1 MSMSDIVLSMVTED
15 VRTLLFAPGNARQKL
30 ERALRGEADGV
41 ICDLE
46 DSVSPEQKSLARTI
60 VRATLTELPSS
71 CTKLIRVNATQ
82 PELSADLAMAA
93 QAPVDALV
101 VPKATPELLA
111 SASWGGLP
119 LIAIVETAAGLR
131 QAYDVAC
138 SPGVEALM
146 LGCVDLGAELGLVAE
161 PDGRELLF
169 ARSSLVVDSAA
180 AGIRPPFDGPHL
192 TLEDD
197 AGLEEEASRSRSLGF
212 GGKACIHPR
221 QVPIAKRIFVPPDS
235 ELAWA
240 RDVVDRYEE
249 ALDRGRGVVKVNGE
263 MVDRPVVERA
273 RRILSHVG
281 AVSR

>member
-1 MSMSDIVLSMVTED
+1 MVMEE

-46 DSVSPEQKSLARTI
+46 DSVPAAEKTAA
-60 VRATLTELPSS
+60 RATTRAVLTELPST
-71 CTKLIRVNATQ
+71 CARLIRVNATE
-82 PELSADLAMAA
+82 PELEADLAMAGET
-93 QAPVDALV
+93 PIDALV

-111 SASWGGLP
+111 SVSWGGLP

-131 QAYDVAC
+131 RAYDVARA
-138 SPGVEALM
+138 PGVKALM
-146 LGCVDLGAELGLVAE
+146 LGTVDLGAELGLVAE

-180 AGIRPPFDGPHL
+180 AGIRPPFDGVHL

-197 AGLEEEASRSRSLGF
+197 AGLEEEATRSRSLGF
-212 GGKACIHPR
+212 AGKACIHPR
-221 QVPIAKRIFVPPDS
+221 QVPIANRVFAPS
-235 ELAWA
+235 ETALAWA
-240 RDVVDRYEE
+240 RDVVEGYEE
-249 ALDRGRGVVKVNGE
+249 ALDRGRGVVRVNGE

-273 RRILSHVG
+273 RRMLAHVDG
-281 AVSR
+281 VSA

>member
-1 MSMSDIVLSMVTED
+1 MVMEE

-30 ERALRGEADGV
+30 ERGLRGEADGV

-46 DSVSPEQKSLARTI
+46 DSVPPAEKSVARTI
-60 VRATLTELPSS
+60 TLAALSELPSS
-71 CTKLIRVNATQ
+71 CAKLVRVNATE
-82 PELSADLAMAA
+82 PDLGADLAMVA

-111 SASWGGLP
+111 SVSWGGLP
-119 LIAIVETAAGLR
+119 LIAIVETATGLR
-131 QAYDVAC
+131 CAYDVARA
-138 SPGVEALM
+138 PGVEALM
-146 LGCVDLGAELGLVAE
+146 LGTVDLGAELGLIAE

-180 AGIRPPFDGPHL
+180 AGIRPPFDGVHL

-197 AGLEEEASRSRSLGF
+197 AGLEEEAIRSRSLGF

-221 QVPIAKRIFVPPDS
+221 QVPVANRIFTPSDS
-235 ELAWA
+235 ALAWA
-240 RDVVDRYEE
+240 RDVVDGYEE
-249 ALDRGRGVVKVNGE
+249 ALGRGRGVVKVNGE

-281 AVSR
+281 EASL